1 MESHKR
7 VLGILY
13 VISGTLLLMTMF
25 FLSIFFSTILTLILS
40 EAEPDQAALVDMILS
55 IVRYIPGFVI
65 VLFALPSIIA
75 GIGLL
80 TKQKW
85 ALILALIMGCFK
97 LFSFPIGTAL
107 GIYTIWVYAEDQ
119 KQQQAAQ
126 VL

>member
-13 VISGTLLLMTMF
+13 IISGTLLLMTMF
-25 FLSIFFSTILTLILS
+25 FLSIFLTSIFTLVLQK
-40 EAEPDQAALVDMILS
+40 AEPDQAALVDLILS
-55 IVRYIPGFVI
+55 VVRYLPGVVI

-119 KQQQAAQ
+119 KQGSP
-126 VL
+126 VS